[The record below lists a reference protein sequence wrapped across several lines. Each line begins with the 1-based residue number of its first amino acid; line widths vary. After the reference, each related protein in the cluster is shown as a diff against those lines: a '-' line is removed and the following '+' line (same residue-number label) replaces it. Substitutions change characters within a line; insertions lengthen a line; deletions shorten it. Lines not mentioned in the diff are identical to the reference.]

1 MIRIARFAAAFL
13 ALAATLAAPGAGARV
28 TRLELVT
35 DTVFGTF
42 AGAPFRR
49 IDGRVIG
56 ELSPD
61 EPIPGL
67 ARAPRN
73 ARGRVEYRLPFSI
86 VMPASADAGN
96 GTLLVDVPNRG
107 RPISHFLYN
116 GPREPLLPLALE
128 PGNGFLQRRG
138 YTVAM
143 LQWELG
149 QGTALPEF
157 VDDAGVTRAV
167 EGAGPAAI
175 RDFAAYLRF
184 APATEGNPL
193 AGRLQRTLAVG
204 YSQTARLLKTFL
216 IEGFNR
222 TDDGRA
228 AFDGMHVHAAASGVA
243 NVMANASGRESSTF
257 FTPRFSHPEFRGVT
271 EEPLAWRDIVARA
284 SARGAPL
291 PRLVVTNATT
301 DYWSIHASLARTGA
315 GGTSDLPLPDGVRVY
330 DIAGASH
337 GRSAKRNCTYPPGV
351 LDFTPVMRASLVIL
365 DEWVR
370 GRAPPASRLMPLE
383 PRPGEPTLLQA
394 PAHLPGAIVQVPRT
408 DADGNA
414 LGGVRLPDVAV
425 PLGTHGAQN
434 LPLADRS
441 CNLDAAYLAFARTRA
456 ERAPGDARVPLD
468 ERYGGRDDYVARVR
482 TAAQALVSERF
493 MPPEDAIDATR
504 AAERVALP

>member
-243 NVMANASGRESSTF
+243 NVMANA
-257 FTPRFSHPEFRGVT
+257 
-271 EEPLAWRDIVARA
+271 
-284 SARGAPL
+284 
-291 PRLVVTNATT
+291 TT
-301 DYWSIHASLARTGA
+301 DNWSIHASLARTGA